1 MYISLCGSHI
11 PDSLEQFWE
20 GYSWECSG
28 RPPGSLKGR
37 GCASGSRPS
46 FNLLCDLGQGPQFF
60 QLFNERVGLYDH

>member
-11 PDSLEQFWE
+11 PDSLEQ
-20 GYSWECSG
+20 SWECCG
-28 RPPGSLKGR
+28 RPLGLLKGR
-37 GCASGSRPS
+37 SCASGSSRS